1 VVGGVMLVTWGVS
14 EGRVSRWALRE
25 AQCAHLVGLPPL
37 GVSPFVFISPVV
49 VLHASH
55 PSFEGRRAVVVGL
68 WSGCCLGRWGFVQTR
83 KVSKKH

>member
-1 VVGGVMLVTWGVS
+1 VLVMWGVS
-14 EGRVSRWALRE
+14 EGQVSGWASRE
-25 AQCAHLVGLPPL
+25 AQCTHLVGLPPL
-37 GVSPFVFISPVV
+37 GVSPFMFLSPMV

-68 WSGCCLGRWGFVQTR
+68 WSGCCLVHWGSVQTQ